1 MKKIGLFI
9 SVMVLFFITTI
20 SVYADDKGKVAVA
33 AEGKTTASEVSG
45 VAARSP
51 YFLIFDSANS
61 LLEVLDN
68 PYKDTGRRAGPSVA
82 AFLAQKEVTIVIAGQ
97 FGDKMIQ
104 AMQSKGIE
112 YLEFQG
118 SADAAL
124 EKVQELRK

>member
-9 SVMVLFFITTI
+9 SVVVLVFLITI
-20 SVYADDKGKVAVA
+20 SVYADDEGKIAVA
-33 AEGKTTASEVSG
+33 AEGKTTAADVSA

-82 AFLAQKEVTIVIAGQ
+82 AFLAQKGVTFVIAGQ

-112 YLEFQG
+112 YLEFHG
-118 SADAAL
+118 SAEAAL
-124 EKVQELRK
+124 EKVLELRK

>member
-9 SVMVLFFITTI
+9 LVMVLFFVTTI
-20 SVYADDKGKVAVA
+20 CVYADDKGKVAVA
-33 AEGKTTASEVSG
+33 AEGKTAVSEVSG

-51 YFLIFDSANS
+51 YFLLFD
-61 LLEVLDN
+61 LKGEFLEAVDN
-68 PYKDTGRRAGPSVA
+68 PYKTARRGAGSSVVL
-82 AFLAQKEVTIVIAGQ
+82 FLDQKEVSIVVAGQ

-118 SADAAL
+118 SAEAAL
-124 EKVQELRK
+124 EKVLELRK

>member
-9 SVMVLFFITTI
+9 LFLILALLITS
-20 SVYADDKGKVAVA
+20 SVYADDKGKIAVA
-33 AEGKTTASEVSG
+33 AEGKTTAADVSA

-82 AFLAQKEVTIVIAGQ
+82 TFLAQNGVTFVIAGQ
-97 FGDKMIQ
+97 FGDNMIQ
-104 AMQSKGIE
+104 AMKGKGIE
-112 YLEFQG
+112 YLEFRG
-118 SADAAL
+118 SAESAL
-124 EKVQELRK
+124 DKVLEVRK